1 MIAITLSHTEST
13 PAMRLYLDTADQTA
27 WAEWMPSG
35 VFCGITTNPLLAAHA
50 GLTYDQIN
58 WQDLVQIAADAGA
71 QEFHAQV
78 IGNETDA
85 LCFAENLY
93 AYGAASNI
101 ECVVKIPLNTWGI
114 SMTSKIQALGGKT
127 LMTACYDAKQMITAN
142 ALGADYI
149 APYFGRMAEAGLDAM
164 AHMRAIHAM
173 SWNGPCRPLIASLRS
188 AQQMVDIAEIGHDC
202 FTIAPAIA
210 QDLFHNELT
219 EAAAQEFERAAKGE
233 QT

>member
-35 VFCGITTNPLLAAHA
+35 VFCGITTNPLLASRA

-71 QEFHAQV
+71 QEFHAQA

-114 SMTSKIQALGGKT
+114 SITSKIQGLGGKT

-210 QDLFHNELT
+210 QDLFHNALT
-219 EAAAQEFERAAKGE
+219 EAAAQEFESAAKGE
-233 QT
+233 RT

>member
-1 MIAITLSHTEST
+1 
-13 PAMRLYLDTADQTA
+13 MRLYLDTADQTA

-35 VFCGITTNPLLAAHA
+35 VFYGITTNPLLAART
-50 GLTYDQIN
+50 GLAYHQIN
-58 WQDLVQIAADAGA
+58 WQDMVQIAADAGA

-78 IGNETDA
+78 IGNETNA
-85 LCFAENLY
+85 LRFAENLY
-93 AYGAASNI
+93 AYGASSNI
-101 ECVVKIPLNTWGI
+101 DCVVKIPLNSWGI
-114 SMTSKIQALGGKT
+114 SLTPKIQGLGGKT
-127 LMTACYDAKQMITAN
+127 LMTVCYDAKQMVTAN

-149 APYFGRMAEAGLDAM
+149 APYFGRMVDAGLDAM

-173 SWNGPCRPLIASLRS
+173 SSNGPCRSLIASLRS
-188 AQQMVDIAEIGHDC
+188 TQQMVDIAEIGHDC

-233 QT
+233 RK

>member
-1 MIAITLSHTEST
+1 MIALTLSLIEST

-35 VFCGITTNPLLAAHA
+35 VFYGITTNPLLAARA
-50 GLTYDQIN
+50 GLTYDQTN
-58 WQDLVQIAADAGA
+58 WQDMVLIAADGGA

-85 LCFAENLY
+85 LSLCRE
-93 AYGAASNI
+93 
-101 ECVVKIPLNTWGI
+101 PLCIWGI
-114 SMTSKIQALGGKT
+114 VEHRLRCENTAQHLGHFSHAKIQALGGKT

-210 QDLFHNELT
+210 QDLFHNALT

>member
-1 MIAITLSHTEST
+1 
-13 PAMRLYLDTADQTA
+13 MRLYLDTADKTA
-27 WAEWMPSG
+27 WAEWIPSG
-35 VFCGITTNPLLAAHA
+35 VFYGITTNPLLAARA
-50 GLTYDQIN
+50 GLTHDQIN
-58 WQDLVQIAADAGA
+58 WQDMVQIAADAGA

-85 LCFAENLY
+85 LRFAENLY
-93 AYGAASNI
+93 AYGASSNI

-114 SMTSKIQALGGKT
+114 SLTPKIQALGGKT
-127 LMTACYDAKQMITAN
+127 LMTACYDAKQMLTAN
-142 ALGADYI
+142 TLGADYI
-149 APYFGRMAEAGLDAM
+149 APYFGRMAETGLDAM

-188 AQQMVDIAEIGHDC
+188 AQQMVDIAEIGHEC

-210 QDLFHNELT
+210 QDLFHNALT

>member
-1 MIAITLSHTEST
+1 
-13 PAMRLYLDTADQTA
+13 MRLYLDTADQTA

-35 VFCGITTNPLLAAHA
+35 VFYGITTNPLLAARTGQAYH
-50 GLTYDQIN
+50 QIN
-58 WQDLVQIAADAGA
+58 WQDMVQIAADAGA

-78 IGNETDA
+78 IGNETNA
-85 LCFAENLY
+85 LRFAENLY
-93 AYGAASNI
+93 AYGASSNI
-101 ECVVKIPLNTWGI
+101 DCVVKIPLNSWGI
-114 SMTSKIQALGGKT
+114 SLTPKIQGLGGKT
-127 LMTACYDAKQMITAN
+127 LMTVCYDAKQMVTAN

-149 APYFGRMAEAGLDAM
+149 APYFGRMVDAGLDAM

-173 SWNGPCRPLIASLRS
+173 SSNGPCRPLIASLRS

-219 EAAAQEFERAAKGE
+219 EAAAQEFESAAKGE

>member
-35 VFCGITTNPLLAAHA
+35 VFCGITTNPLLAARA

-58 WQDLVQIAADAGA
+58 WQNLVQIAADAGA

-114 SMTSKIQALGGKT
+114 SITSKIQGLGGKT

-188 AQQMVDIAEIGHDC
+188 AQQMVDIAEIGHDR

-210 QDLFHNELT
+210 QDLFHNALT

-233 QT
+233 RT

>member
-1 MIAITLSHTEST
+1 MIALTLSHREST
-13 PAMRLYLDTADQTA
+13 PTMRLYLDTADKTA
-27 WAEWMPSG
+27 WAEWMPRG
-35 VFCGITTNPLLAAHA
+35 VFYGITTNPLLAARA
-50 GLTYDQIN
+50 GLAYDQIN
-58 WQDLVQIAADAGA
+58 WQDMVQIAADAGA

-85 LCFAENLY
+85 LRFAENLY
-93 AYGAASNI
+93 AYGASSNI

-114 SMTSKIQALGGKT
+114 SLTPKIQALGGKT
-127 LMTACYDAKQMITAN
+127 LMTACYDAKQMLTAN
-142 ALGADYI
+142 TLGADYI

-164 AHMRAIHAM
+164 AHMRGIYAM

>member
-1 MIAITLSHTEST
+1 M
-13 PAMRLYLDTADQTA
+13 
-27 WAEWMPSG
+27 
-35 VFCGITTNPLLAAHA
+35 
-50 GLTYDQIN
+50 
-58 WQDLVQIAADAGA
+58 VQIAADTGA

-85 LCFAENLY
+85 LRFAENLY
-93 AYGAASNI
+93 AYGASSNI
-101 ECVVKIPLNTWGI
+101 DCVVKIPLNSWGI
-114 SMTSKIQALGGKT
+114 SLTPKIQGLGGKT
-127 LMTACYDAKQMITAN
+127 LMTACYDAKQMVTAN

-149 APYFGRMAEAGLDAM
+149 APYFGRMVEAGLDAM
-164 AHMRAIHAM
+164 THMRAIHAM
-173 SWNGPCRPLIASLRS
+173 SSNGPCRPLIASLRS

-233 QT
+233 RK

>member
-35 VFCGITTNPLLAAHA
+35 VFCGITTNPLLAARA

-85 LCFAENLY
+85 LRFAENLY
-93 AYGAASNI
+93 AYGASSNI
-101 ECVVKIPLNTWGI
+101 DCVVKIPLNTWGI
-114 SMTSKIQALGGKT
+114 SLTPKIQALGGKT
-127 LMTACYDAKQMITAN
+127 LMTACYDAKQIITAN

-164 AHMRAIHAM
+164 AHMHAIRAM
-173 SWNGPCRPLIASLRS
+173 SLNGPCRPLIASLRS
-188 AQQMVDIAEIGHDC
+188 AQQMVDIAEIGHDH

-233 QT
+233 RT

>member
-1 MIAITLSHTEST
+1 MDAKRCVLGHYDK
-13 PAMRLYLDTADQTA
+13 PM
-27 WAEWMPSG
+27 
-35 VFCGITTNPLLAAHA
+35 LAARV

-58 WQDLVQIAADAGA
+58 WQEMIQSAADAGA
-71 QEFHAQV
+71 QEFHAQI

-85 LCFAENLY
+85 LFFAESLY
-93 AYGAASNI
+93 TFGASSNI
-101 ECVVKIPLNTWGI
+101 DCVVKIPLNTWGI
-114 SMTSKIQALGGKT
+114 SLTPKIQALGGKT

-149 APYFGRMAEAGLDAM
+149 APYFGRMAEAGLDAV
-164 AHMRAIHAM
+164 AHMHAIRAM
-173 SWNGPCRPLIASLRS
+173 SFNGPCRPLIASLRS

-233 QT
+233 RT

>member
-1 MIAITLSHTEST
+1 MIALTLSHLEST
-13 PAMRLYLDTADQTA
+13 PTMRLYLDTADKTA

-35 VFCGITTNPLLAAHA
+35 VFYGITTNPLLAARA

-58 WQDLVQIAADAGA
+58 WQDMVQIAADAGA
-71 QEFHAQV
+71 QEFHAQI

-85 LCFAENLY
+85 LCLAENLY
-93 AYGAASNI
+93 ACGAASNI

-114 SMTSKIQALGGKT
+114 SITSKIQGLGGKT

-210 QDLFHNELT
+210 QDLFHNALT

>member
-1 MIAITLSHTEST
+1 
-13 PAMRLYLDTADQTA
+13 MRLYLDTADTTEWTQ
-27 WAEWMPSG
+27 WMPSG
-35 VFCGITTNPLLAAHA
+35 VFYGITTNPLLCARA
-50 GLTYDQIN
+50 GLIYEQIN
-58 WQDLVQIAADAGA
+58 WQDMVQTAADLGV

-78 IGNETDA
+78 IGTDNEA
-85 LCFAENLY
+85 LRFAANLY
-93 AYGAASNI
+93 EYGAAAGI
-101 ECVVKIPLNTWGI
+101 DCVVKIPLTTWGI
-114 SMTSKIQALGGKT
+114 SVTTKITSMGGKT

-164 AHMRAIHAM
+164 RHMRAIHAM

-188 AQQMVDIAEIGHDC
+188 AQQMVEIAEIGHDC

-219 EAAAQEFERAAKGE
+219 EKAALDFDRAAKGE
-233 QT
+233 PT

>member
-35 VFCGITTNPLLAAHA
+35 VFCGITTNPLLAARA

-114 SMTSKIQALGGKT
+114 SITSKIQGLGGKT

-210 QDLFHNELT
+210 QDLFHNALT

>member
-1 MIAITLSHTEST
+1 
-13 PAMRLYLDTADQTA
+13 
-27 WAEWMPSG
+27 
-35 VFCGITTNPLLAAHA
+35 VFYGITTNPLLAART
-50 GLTYDQIN
+50 GLAYHQIN
-58 WQDLVQIAADAGA
+58 WQDMVQIAADAGA

-78 IGNETDA
+78 IGNETNA
-85 LCFAENLY
+85 LRFAENLY
-93 AYGAASNI
+93 AYGASSNI
-101 ECVVKIPLNTWGI
+101 DCVVKIPLNSWGI
-114 SMTSKIQALGGKT
+114 SLTPKIQGLGGKT
-127 LMTACYDAKQMITAN
+127 LMTVCYDAKQMVTAN

-149 APYFGRMAEAGLDAM
+149 APYFGRMVDAGLDAM

-173 SWNGPCRPLIASLRS
+173 SSNGPCRPLIASLRS

-233 QT
+233 RK

>member
-1 MIAITLSHTEST
+1 MIALTISHLEST
-13 PAMRLYLDTADQTA
+13 SAMRLYLDTADQTA

-35 VFCGITTNPLLAAHA
+35 VFYGITTNPLLAARA

-58 WQDLVQIAADAGA
+58 WQDMVQIAADAGA

-85 LCFAENLY
+85 LRFAENLY
-93 AYGAASNI
+93 AYGASSNI

-114 SMTSKIQALGGKT
+114 SLTPKIQALGGKT
-127 LMTACYDAKQMITAN
+127 LMTACYDAKQMLTAN
-142 ALGADYI
+142 TLGADYI

-164 AHMRAIHAM
+164 AHMRSIHAM

-210 QDLFHNELT
+210 QDLFHNALT

-233 QT
+233 RT